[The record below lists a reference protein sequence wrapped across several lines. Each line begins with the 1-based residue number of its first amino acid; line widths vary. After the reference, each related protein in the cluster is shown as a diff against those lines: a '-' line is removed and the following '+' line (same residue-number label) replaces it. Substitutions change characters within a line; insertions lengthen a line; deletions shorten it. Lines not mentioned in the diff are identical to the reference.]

1 MGECFVGIDVS
12 KAELQVHTTAGAP
25 RGAWANDERGRA
37 ALVGRLQVR
46 RPTLIVL
53 EATGGLEGPLVWEL
67 AAAQLPVAVVN
78 PRQVRDFAKA
88 LGYLAKTDALD
99 ATVLAH
105 FAQAVR
111 PTPRPVPDAFT
122 RRLQELV
129 VRRRQ
134 LVQMHVAEQNRLGTA
149 SKQMR
154 RAMRPVLRC
163 LEQQQQRVETQLA
176 QEIHASP
183 LWRAKEQLLR
193 TAPGVGP
200 TIARTL
206 LSLLPELGTL
216 NRKQIA
222 ALVGVAPLNR
232 DSGTCR
238 GRRSVWGGRAE
249 VRAQLYMAALTAS
262 RCCPA
267 IGAFYQRLVEAGKP
281 AKVALTACMRKLLTA
296 LNAMLRDAV
305 AWQPQRVASP

>member
-1 MGECFVGIDVS
+1 VDECFVGIDVS
-12 KAELQVHTTAGAP
+12 KAELQVHTTTGAP
-25 RGAWANDERGRA
+25 HGTWANDERGRA

-105 FAQAVR
+105 FARAAR

-122 RRLQELV
+122 RRMQELV

-163 LEQQQQRVETQLA
+163 LEQQQQRIEAELA

-183 LWRAKEQLLR
+183 LWRAKEHLLR

-238 GRRSVWGGRAE
+238 GRRSVWGGRAD